1 MGHSFYLVW
10 MKVIE
15 VAVVAV
21 MLQTVVLLVRT
32 FYDKRG
38 LLVFVQTVV

>member
-32 FYDKRG
+32 FYDKCG